1 MPTHRITVPL
11 GAAAYDILI
20 GADTFAALPEIV
32 ERTCPAHRYAVIA
45 DSTVARLYGERVTGL
60 LAGRSRADLIAFPAG
75 EWNKTREQWHLVSD
89 AMLAAGFGRDT
100 AVVALGGGVTGD
112 LAGFVAATFLR
123 GVPYVQLPT
132 TLLAMIDS
140 SIGGKTGVDTTFG
153 KNLIGAFH
161 QPRAVIADV
170 TTLASL
176 PAPHVAAGIA
186 EALKHGA
193 IMDAGYFARL
203 TTLRG
208 AVQAGDRDA
217 FIETVVGSVAIK
229 ARVVA
234 DDERESGRRAILNF
248 GHTVGHAIEAV
259 TGFALLHGEAV
270 AIGLAIEAD
279 LGTRLVITRPG
290 VTETVRDALASWGLP
305 TRLPDVAADDVLEA
319 MQVDKKARAGSV
331 KFAFLL
337 SVGAAARGPAGEWTF
352 AAPREAI
359 KAALFS

>member
-1 MPTHRITVPL
+1 MPL

-20 GADTFAALPEIV
+20 GADTLAALPEIV
-32 ERTCPAHRYAVIA
+32 ARACPAQRYAVIA
-45 DSTVARLYGERVTGL
+45 DATVARLYGERVTNL
-60 LAGRSRADLIAFPAG
+60 LSGPARADLIAFPAG
-75 EWNKTREQWHLVSD
+75 EWNKTREQWHQVSD
-89 AMLAAGFGRDT
+89 AMLAAGCGRDA

-186 EALKHGA
+186 EAVKHGA

-203 TTLRG
+203 GTLRA
-208 AVQAGDRDA
+208 AVQAGDREA
-217 FIETVVGSVAIK
+217 LIETIAGSVAIK
-229 ARVVA
+229 AELVA
-234 DDERESGRRAILNF
+234 EDEREGGRRAILNF
-248 GHTVGHAIEAV
+248 GHTVAHAIEAV

-270 AIGLAIEAD
+270 AIGMAIEAD
-279 LGTRLVITRPG
+279 LGTQLGITQPG

-305 TRLPDVAADDVLEA
+305 TRLPDVAADDVLAA
-319 MQVDKKARAGSV
+319 MQFDKKVRSGTV
-331 KFAFLL
+331 KFALL
-337 SVGAAARGPAGEWTF
+337 RSVGVTARGPGGEWTF
-352 AAPREAI
+352 AAPDEAI
-359 KAALFS
+359 RAALCA